1 MNCANFVF
9 IPRGFTR
16 ERLEELY
23 LRFYRAF
30 YKRPSGVLNF
40 VSMLW
45 KSPESWRRVIRNL
58 GAFIGAAWQM
68 KLQSMAGAG
77 GSRGQ
82 RKTTK
87 D

>member
-23 LRFYRAF
+23 LRFYHTF
-30 YKRPSGVLNF
+30 YTRPSGILGF

-45 KSPESWRRVIRNL
+45 KSPESCRRFIGNA
-58 GAFIGAAWQM
+58 GAFIDVGRQMRARSPAALGGAR
-68 KLQSMAGAG
+68 
-77 GSRGQ
+77 RGVA
-82 RKTTK
+82 RT
-87 D
+87 